1 MTADA
6 YAVFVILTL
15 FDQRK
20 QRKGTRSC
28 LHLFCFTYMCMKMN
42 QKWIRSEGECEYDV
56 NLQCS
61 NVWKISDVLEPNL
74 TLKFSFAE
82 YIFEERYKNNF

>member
-1 MTADA
+1 MCGVCNFDLIRSGKAKERDKKLLT
-6 YAVFVILTL
+6 FVL
-15 FDQRK
+15 
-20 QRKGTRSC
+20 
-28 LHLFCFTYMCMKMN
+28 LHKYVNMKMN

-74 TLKFSFAE
+74 PL
-82 YIFEERYKNNF
+82 